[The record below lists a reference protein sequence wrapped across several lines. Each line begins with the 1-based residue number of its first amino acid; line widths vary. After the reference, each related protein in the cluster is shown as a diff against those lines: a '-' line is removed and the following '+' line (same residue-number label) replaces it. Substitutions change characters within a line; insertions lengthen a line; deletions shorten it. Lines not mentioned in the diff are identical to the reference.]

1 MSQAIQRNVERLTI
15 CWIAA
20 SPRINSVGPRD
31 DGVVLDDA
39 LADTTPRQAPAKGL
53 PRQLVFP
60 AQEHAREESG
70 SEREN
75 GALLKEV

>member
-1 MSQAIQRNVERLTI
+1 M
-15 CWIAA
+15 
-20 SPRINSVGPRD
+20 PRRD
-31 DGVVLDDA
+31 K
-39 LADTTPRQAPAKGL
+39 APSAKGL

-60 AQEHAREESG
+60 AQEHSREESG